1 MVAVLS
7 DDAREALA
15 LPRLLVAR
23 AADGEVG
30 VAAAPLAAVGAEVPE
45 AGHAPVALLPDHAGL
60 APALARLEVALESK
74 IVRDRLRECHT
85 RYCDFMSA
93 GKVTVKTKH
102 ILLKSMTS

>member
-1 MVAVLS
+1 MESLRFLLGRTVVAVLS
-7 DDAREALA
+7 DDARQALA

-60 APALARLEVALESK
+60 APALARLEVALHRKRS
-74 IVRDRLRECHT
+74 R
-85 RYCDFMSA
+85 
-93 GKVTVKTKH
+93 
-102 ILLKSMTS
+102 